1 MRFGRYTDIDAL
13 FNLFVPGV
21 PKSVLTFLVTYLNS
35 FFVGGVG
42 VGGGGGG
49 GGGDTQRMY

>member
-21 PKSVLTFLVTYLNS
+21 PKSVLTFLVTYLNI
-35 FFVGGVG
+35 FFCRR
-42 VGGGGGG
+42 GGGGG